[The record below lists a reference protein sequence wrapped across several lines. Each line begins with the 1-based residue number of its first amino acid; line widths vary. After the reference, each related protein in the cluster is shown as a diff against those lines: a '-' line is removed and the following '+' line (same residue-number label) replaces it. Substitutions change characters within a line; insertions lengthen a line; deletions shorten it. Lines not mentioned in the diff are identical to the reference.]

1 MRRSFKVIFLLLLV
15 VVFIFPTSL
24 YPAKRGI
31 VVKARLPNG
40 KVKPLKLYSGYYALV
55 IGCGDYRYW
64 PKLPN
69 PVKDVGVTQREK
81 LRLRAELERKR
92 EVLTLG
98 YTITIPSINY
108 KMVYI
113 PPGEFMMGSP
123 EGEKGRFLDERLHKV
138 RITRGFYMGVTEVTV
153 GQWRKF
159 VEDTGYKTQAEREGG
174 AWVWTGRGLEK
185 KEGY

>member
-69 PVKDVGVTQREK
+69 PVKDAREVAEALKK
-81 LRLRAELERKR
+81 LGFKVKEAEL
-92 EVLTLG
+92 
-98 YTITIPSINY
+98 
-108 KMVYI
+108 
-113 PPGEFMMGSP
+113 
-123 EGEKGRFLDERLHKV
+123 
-138 RITRGFYMGVTEVTV
+138 
-153 GQWRKF
+153 
-159 VEDTGYKTQAEREGG
+159 
-174 AWVWTGRGLEK
+174 
-185 KEGY
+185 